1 MTIREKTDKETV
13 NEVLLTYDDLV
24 HAHYQVGNELTLL
37 FNPDIQLTDINSF
50 CHNLISILRLILL
63 KTEQRALPKCP
74 PFSNQT
80 QKYSIMSTKANK
92 AN

>member
-50 CHNLISILRLILL
+50 CHNLISILRLIHSKNRTKGTSKMPSVL
-63 KTEQRALPKCP
+63 K
-74 PFSNQT
+74 SNA
-80 QKYSIMSTKANK
+80 KVLNYEHKSE
-92 AN
+92 